1 MRQRFWLGP
10 SVVFAVALAL
20 YLTTAPPG
28 LTWAHD
34 SADGGDLIAAAL
46 VRGVP
51 HPSGYPTA
59 ILLASAFA
67 KLPWHTAAWRI
78 TLISM
83 LSGAAAATLVSAT
96 VQRLTVQTEGPNGA
110 GRIFGIAIDEGME
123 EPAIGWRSSFVSSF
137 LFAAPGIIAGL
148 ALAFSPLLWGQ
159 ATVAEVYAL
168 HACLAASMIWALV
181 RWRYSG
187 RTGWAVV
194 AGAVFGLA
202 LGNHLTSIWLA
213 PLAFV
218 CLVLTPVQPAARGR
232 ALASF
237 VLAMAAGLLVYVYLP
252 VSAVANPPV
261 NWGNPHT
268 AAGFWWVVSG
278 QLYRSF
284 VFAASWTES
293 FGRLAV
299 WSGLL
304 WREFLPWGVALA
316 LTGLARL
323 WQADR
328 SMALGMLAS
337 LVFGLVWAAGYDT
350 SDSLLTLLPGWVM
363 IGVWIGLGMA
373 WLMTWLR
380 RIGNR
385 AALTA
390 GLVGLALLAVPLSIN
405 WTSHD
410 LTNDRQAEDFVAG
423 VFDAVEPDALLV
435 TAGDR
440 ATFSVWYA
448 RYGLARRPDIIPVSR
463 DLWALESY
471 RETVA
476 TTHPSLAGE
485 LLPSELDA
493 LLTTSLQSQRPVYFV
508 QVGAVPADGADLQ
521 LLEGATVQARLA
533 ASVAPSEA
541 SVGWVLWRVYAS
553 P

>member
-1 MRQRFWLGP
+1 MAHSRMAGDADLDAQRRCRRRSGI
-10 SVVFAVALAL
+10 
-20 YLTTAPPG
+20 
-28 LTWAHD
+28 
-34 SADGGDLIAAAL
+34 GD
-46 VRGVP
+46 
-51 HPSGYPTA
+51 
-59 ILLASAFA
+59 
-67 KLPWHTAAWRI
+67 
-78 TLISM
+78 
-83 LSGAAAATLVSAT
+83 GAAPFA
-96 VQRLTVQTEGPNGA
+96 QTEGPNGA
-110 GRIFGIAIDEGME
+110 GRIFGLASDEGTE
-123 EPAIGWRSSFVSSF
+123 EPAIGWRSWFVSSF

-148 ALAFSPLLWGQ
+148 ALALSPLFWGQ

-168 HACLAASMIWALV
+168 QACLTALMIWALV

-187 RTGWAVV
+187 RTGWAAV
-194 AGAVFGLA
+194 AGVVFGLA
-202 LGNHLTSIWLA
+202 LGNHLTSVWLA

-218 CLVLTPVQPAARGR
+218 CLVLPPFQLAARGR

-252 VSAVANPPV
+252 VSASANPPI
-261 NWGNPHT
+261 NWGNPQT

-284 VFAASWTES
+284 VFAASWSEG

-316 LTGLARL
+316 LAGLAWL

-328 SMALGMLAS
+328 SIALGMLAS
-337 LVFGLVWAAGYDT
+337 LVLGLVWAAGYDT

-373 WLMTWLR
+373 WLIAWLR
-380 RIGNR
+380 RIGGR
-385 AALTA
+385 AALSA
-390 GLVGLALLAVPLSIN
+390 GLVGLAFLAVPLSIN

-410 LTNDRQAEDFVAG
+410 LSNDRQAEDFVAG

-435 TAGDR
+435 TVGDR

-476 TTHPSLAGE
+476 TMHPALAGE
-485 LLPSELDA
+485 PLPSELDA
-493 LLTTSLQSQRPVYFV
+493 LVATSLQLRRPVYLV
-508 QVGAVPADGADLQ
+508 QVGAVPVDGAHLAIARGDRWY
-521 LLEGATVQARLA
+521 QARLA
-533 ASVAPSEA
+533 ASVRHPKR
-541 SVGWVLWRVYAS
+541 L
-553 P
+553 